1 VVGGAQCDILHEIWA
16 GAFACTDH
24 LNIFWPTSRVKVRP
38 CQDSDSTLNTR
49 KQRLALRDKSLPP
62 NFTLT
67 RHCEHFQALHRFPF
81 TLAHTH
87 RRISTW
93 HQSEDEAA
101 PADEEEA
108 VEEWEEAE
116 VA

>member
-38 CQDSDSTLNTR
+38 YQDSNSALNTR
-49 KQRLALRDKSLPP
+49 RQQLALRDKSLRPD
-62 NFTLT
+62 FILI
-67 RHCEHFQALHRFPF
+67 RHCEHIPALHRFPF

-87 RRISTW
+87 RRIPTW
-93 HQSEDEAA
+93 RQSEDEAA
-101 PADEEEA
+101 PADGEGA
-108 VEEWEEAE
+108 AEEWEEGE